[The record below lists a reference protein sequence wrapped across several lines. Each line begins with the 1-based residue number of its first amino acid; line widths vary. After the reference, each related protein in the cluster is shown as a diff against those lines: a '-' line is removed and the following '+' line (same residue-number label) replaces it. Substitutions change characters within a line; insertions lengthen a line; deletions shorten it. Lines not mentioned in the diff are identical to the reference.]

1 MRNSKVIV
9 DFEIRNK
16 KLASLPIL
24 VLDSRSRFV
33 VSLTALSE
41 TKLISILLSL
51 RLSRINFY
59 ILAQDQHIKPS
70 LAQLMDRISG
80 FINEKK

>member
-1 MRNSKVIV
+1 VRNSKVIV